1 MVRRI
6 PVWTFSLFLM
16 SISAG
21 QAQDLRIVDFTWQ
34 DLAVLAAADGAG
46 DTAFGYEIELAPDGD
61 AFAKRAER
69 RALIQSLRDE
79 AARRAAA
86 DPAWRTGLSNATLS
100 VSVDVAVPEFDFG
113 NKVFRFCIPSSVN
126 FDPDPGLAHPALRIN
141 DLQMGIDFYGQDSG
155 LWAFVQWHGGCKT
168 GQPFR
173 DKYAARPDASGT
185 SINVS
190 NSVAVLI
197 PDEAD
202 AERIYRAM
210 TASPDGLIETR
221 VRCNGLKN
229 ANQGQIA
236 PRCWVTAIDIGRN
249 PDGSAWFSY
258 AYTGTTDWALTVGS
272 DFLFPG
278 ATPVAPP
285 LPAADALPPAVG
297 TTPAVPDA
305 APAVAGGTAE
315 SLMADVLALN
325 AGLAAATP
333 KDRRAVLEKMRAL
346 LDRIVSDHPDSDL
359 ALMIVLEM
367 SVEGVD
373 VAALNRDLA
382 AAPDPTSA
390 AAPVVPEPVAPVVEP
405 TSPTPAPV
413 APAPTAQAGP
423 ADAATETALALDDL
437 GWRDVQARLL
447 VLGHDPN
454 GIDGQP
460 GRGTRQALSTWQA
473 ASGVPAS
480 GYLAADHLALLVS
493 QSQDALDLWLQDP
506 ANKERHTPP
515 PPIELTANAVNGTWS
530 FTATCGKNSAFPG
543 QTITGAMKLA
553 LGSGRSVAG
562 TVRNSQGF
570 NGKVSGQIDGR
581 RMSGVINWG
590 LLLGKVSFSGR
601 IAAQSLSFSGQDSNG
616 CRLKARKG

>member
-1 MVRRI
+1 
-6 PVWTFSLFLM
+6 
-16 SISAG
+16 
-21 QAQDLRIVDFTWQ
+21 
-34 DLAVLAAADGAG
+34 
-46 DTAFGYEIELAPDGD
+46 
-61 AFAKRAER
+61 
-69 RALIQSLRDE
+69 
-79 AARRAAA
+79 
-86 DPAWRTGLSNATLS
+86 
-100 VSVDVAVPEFDFG
+100 VPEFDFG

-126 FDPDPGLAHPALRIN
+126 FDPDSGLAHPALRI
-141 DLQMGIDFYGQDSG
+141 DDIQLAIDFHGHDSG
-155 LWAFVQWHGGCKT
+155 LWAFVPWNGGCKID
-168 GQPFR
+168 QPFR
-173 DKYAARPDASGT
+173 DKYAASPGAPGID
-185 SINVS
+185 INVS
-190 NSVAVLI
+190 NSVPVHF

-221 VRCNGLKN
+221 VRCSALQNPYE
-229 ANQGQIA
+229 GQVF
-236 PRCWVTAIDIGRN
+236 PRCWVTAIDVGRN

-258 AYTGTTDWALTVGS
+258 AYTGTKDWTLTVAPE
-272 DFLFPG
+272 FLFPG
-278 ATPVAPP
+278 ATPVATTP
-285 LPAADALPPAVG
+285 PAADASLAP
-297 TTPAVPDA
+297 VP
-305 APAVAGGTAE
+305 TAE
-315 SLMADVLALN
+315 PLAPTTAPDTAGKTAEALMADVLALN

-359 ALMIVLEM
+359 ALMIVLEV

-373 VAALNRDLA
+373 VAALNRDLT
-382 AAPDPTSA
+382 AAPDPTSI
-390 AAPVVPEPVAPVVEP
+390 AAPVVPEPVAPMVEP

-423 ADAATETALALDDL
+423 ADAVTETALALDDL